1 MYLGSAV
8 QGLVFRVCHL
18 QLWLLPILKVWPY
31 MHIHG
36 LIDRIKGVI
45 SYWVVLACENELHH
59 QPVQISLLR
68 PGHASDFGQ
77 VATEVLGG
85 FTK

>member
-1 MYLGSAV
+1 
-8 QGLVFRVCHL
+8 
-18 QLWLLPILKVWPY
+18 
-31 MHIHG
+31 MHIHA